1 MRMMLKVVIPVE
13 AGNKANKDGSLAR
26 AMQGA
31 AERLKPEAAYFLPDD
46 GKRTALFFFNMQ
58 DGIVKL
64 RLAAV
69 FDAQHG
75 GFATGCSPVSWGSID
90 ELFVNLTMPT
100 GVLGRAVLGW

>member
-58 DGIVKL
+58 DASQIPGIAEPL
-64 RLAAV
+64 FMGLNASL
-69 FDAQHG
+69 
-75 GFATGCSPVSWGSID
+75 TLSPVMNADGHCQV
-90 ELFVNLTMPT
+90 EA
-100 GVLGRAVLGW
+100 GGRF

>member
-46 GKRTALFFFNMQ
+46 GKRTALFFFKMQ
-58 DGIVKL
+58 DASQIPGIAEPL
-64 RLAAV
+64 FMGLNASL
-69 FDAQHG
+69 
-75 GFATGCSPVSWGSID
+75 TLSPVMNADGH
-90 ELFVNLTMPT
+90 
-100 GVLGRAVLGW
+100 